1 MRSHAT
7 RTAAIALL
15 ALALTACGSTA
26 APSATAPIKV
36 VEKPAL
42 PPVSAEL
49 LADYPRPAPPVS
61 GSPAGLLNHAAEYG
75 AWCGKRDAQAAGWQ
89 RWYRNGRGG
98 RP

>member
-1 MRSHAT
+1 MDKCTMCAGGPEPTNSEHEFEEYGQNRISEGKVPVC
-7 RTAAIALL
+7 AAMY
-15 ALALTACGSTA
+15 STKA
-26 APSATAPIKV
+26 
-36 VEKPAL
+36 
-42 PPVSAEL
+42 AEL